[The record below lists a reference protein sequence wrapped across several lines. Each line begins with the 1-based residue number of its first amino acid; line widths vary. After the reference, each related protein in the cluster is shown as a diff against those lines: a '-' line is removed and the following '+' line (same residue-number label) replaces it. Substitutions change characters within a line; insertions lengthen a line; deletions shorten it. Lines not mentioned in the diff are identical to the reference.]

1 MKIQIL
7 NVEFFHEIHEH
18 INVIIPIAHHIF
30 LLTTFTKMRE

>member
-18 INVIIPIAHHIF
+18 INVIIPIANI
-30 LLTTFTKMRE
+30 TFFY